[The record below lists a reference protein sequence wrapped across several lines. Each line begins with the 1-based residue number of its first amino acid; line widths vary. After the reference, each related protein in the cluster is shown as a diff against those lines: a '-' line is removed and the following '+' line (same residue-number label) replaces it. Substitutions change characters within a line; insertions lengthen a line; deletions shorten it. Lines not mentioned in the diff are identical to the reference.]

1 MIDWKTKLCSRK
13 LWMAIAGLV
22 SGILL
27 AFKVGENDVSAIG
40 GIILWA
46 KDGPTRRE
54 RLTPSLSL
62 IVMQMKPKKTMLR
75 RAFDG
80 LQELR
85 RQASLY
91 SILRP

>member
-40 GIILWA
+40 GIILSTGSVIAYILGEGWA
-46 KDGPTRRE
+46 DAAGAANTVIIPDCDADEAEKDDVAEG
-54 RLTPSLSL
+54 
-62 IVMQMKPKKTMLR
+62 I
-75 RAFDG
+75 
-80 LQELR
+80 
-85 RQASLY
+85 
-91 SILRP
+91 

>member
-40 GIILWA
+40 GIILSTGSVIAYILGEGWA
-46 KDGPTRRE
+46 DAAGAA
-54 RLTPSLSL
+54 SA
-62 IVMQMKPKKTMLR
+62 IVVQDEEEETVKK
-75 RAFDG
+75 
-80 LQELR
+80 
-85 RQASLY
+85 
-91 SILRP
+91 